1 MTNGDDDDNDSFCH
15 VCLKETKE
23 ILEYNTLQV
32 CSKCLS
38 NIKRLESEKG
48 QSRLSKEQIAGG
60 LKDEL

>member
-1 MTNGDDDDNDSFCH
+1 MTNSDNDDSFCH
-15 VCLKETKE
+15 VCLKKTKE

-38 NIKRLESEKG
+38 DIKRLEFEKG
-48 QSRLSKEQIAGG
+48 QSRLPKEQIAGG

>member
-1 MTNGDDDDNDSFCH
+1 MTNGDDNDDSFCH
-15 VCLKETKE
+15 VCLKKTKD
-23 ILEYNTLQV
+23 ILEHNTLQV

-48 QSRLSKEQIAGG
+48 QSILSKEQIAGG

>member
-1 MTNGDDDDNDSFCH
+1 MTNSENNDDSFCH
-15 VCLKETKE
+15 VCLNETKE

-38 NIKRLESEKG
+38 NIKRLELEKG
-48 QSRLSKEQIAGG
+48 QSRLSKEQVAGG